1 MFLLE
6 TDIRD
11 EAMITENDDS
21 VDAVNELVRKISIK
35 ETQLK
40 IAQDSNLI
48 QTAEALENQLSQL
61 QQELGDNSDTQLQSL
76 MSL

>member
-1 MFLLE
+1 
-6 TDIRD
+6 
-11 EAMITENDDS
+11 MITENDDS
-21 VDAVNELVRKISIK
+21 VDAVNELARKISIK

-40 IAQDSNLI
+40 IAQQSNLI

-61 QQELGDNSDTQLQSL
+61 QQELEDNSDTQLQSL

>member
-1 MFLLE
+1 
-6 TDIRD
+6 
-11 EAMITENDDS
+11 MITENDDS

-35 ETQLK
+35 ETQLR
-40 IAQDSNLI
+40 IAQESNLI

>member
-1 MFLLE
+1 
-6 TDIRD
+6 
-11 EAMITENDDS
+11 MITENDDS

-40 IAQDSNLI
+40 IAQESNLI
-48 QTAEALENQLSQL
+48 QTAEALENQLAQL
-61 QQELGDNSDTQLQSL
+61 EQELGDNSDTQLQSL

>member
-1 MFLLE
+1 
-6 TDIRD
+6 
-11 EAMITENDDS
+11 MITENNDS

-40 IAQDSNLI
+40 IAQESNLI
-48 QTAEALENQLSQL
+48 YAAEALQNQLSQL
-61 QQELGDNSDTQLQSL
+61 QQELGDSSDTQLQSL

>member
-1 MFLLE
+1 M
-6 TDIRD
+6 DIRD
-11 EAMITENDDS
+11 EAMIFENDDS
-21 VDAVNELVRKISIK
+21 VHAVNELVRKISIK

-40 IAQDSNLI
+40 IAHESNLI
-48 QTAEALENQLSQL
+48 HTAEVLENQLSQL

>member
-1 MFLLE
+1 
-6 TDIRD
+6 
-11 EAMITENDDS
+11 MITENDDS

-40 IAQDSNLI
+40 IAQESNLI
-48 QTAEALENQLSQL
+48 QTAEALESQLSEL

>member
-1 MFLLE
+1 
-6 TDIRD
+6 
-11 EAMITENDDS
+11 MITENDDS

-40 IAQDSNLI
+40 IAQESNLI
-48 QTAEALENQLSQL
+48 HTAEVLENQLSQL

>member
-1 MFLLE
+1 
-6 TDIRD
+6 
-11 EAMITENDDS
+11 MITENDDS

-40 IAQDSNLI
+40 IAQESNLI

>member
-1 MFLLE
+1 
-6 TDIRD
+6 
-11 EAMITENDDS
+11 MITENDDS
-21 VDAVNELVRKISIK
+21 VDAVNDLLRKISIK

-40 IAQDSNLI
+40 IAQESNLI
-48 QTAEALENQLSQL
+48 HTAEALQNQLSQL

>member
-1 MFLLE
+1 
-6 TDIRD
+6 
-11 EAMITENDDS
+11 MITENDDS
-21 VDAVNELVRKISIK
+21 LDAVNELVRKISIK

-40 IAQDSNLI
+40 IAQESNLI

>member
-1 MFLLE
+1 
-6 TDIRD
+6 
-11 EAMITENDDS
+11 MITENDDS

>member
-1 MFLLE
+1 
-6 TDIRD
+6 
-11 EAMITENDDS
+11 MITENDDS
-21 VDAVNELVRKISIK
+21 VDGVNELVRKISIK

-40 IAQDSNLI
+40 IAQESNLI
-48 QTAEALENQLSQL
+48 NTAEALQNQLSQL

>member
-1 MFLLE
+1 
-6 TDIRD
+6 
-11 EAMITENDDS
+11 MITENDDS

-40 IAQDSNLI
+40 IAQQSNLI

>member
-1 MFLLE
+1 
-6 TDIRD
+6 
-11 EAMITENDDS
+11 MITENDDS

-40 IAQDSNLI
+40 IAHESNLI
-48 QTAEALENQLSQL
+48 NTAEALENQLSQL

>member
-1 MFLLE
+1 
-6 TDIRD
+6 
-11 EAMITENDDS
+11 MISENDDS

-40 IAQDSNLI
+40 IAQESNLI

-61 QQELGDNSDTQLQSL
+61 QQELGDSSDTQLQSL

>member
-1 MFLLE
+1 
-6 TDIRD
+6 
-11 EAMITENDDS
+11 MITENDDS

-35 ETQLK
+35 ETQLR
-40 IAQDSNLI
+40 IAQESNLI
-48 QTAEALENQLSQL
+48 QTTEALENQLSQL

>member
-1 MFLLE
+1 
-6 TDIRD
+6 
-11 EAMITENDDS
+11 MITENDDS

-40 IAQDSNLI
+40 IAQESNLI
-48 QTAEALENQLSQL
+48 QTAEALQNQLSQL

>member
-1 MFLLE
+1 
-6 TDIRD
+6 
-11 EAMITENDDS
+11 MITENDDS

-40 IAQDSNLI
+40 IAQESNLL
-48 QTAEALENQLSQL
+48 QTAEALENQLFQL

>member
-1 MFLLE
+1 
-6 TDIRD
+6 
-11 EAMITENDDS
+11 MISENDDS
-21 VDAVNELVRKISIK
+21 IDAVNELVRKISIK

-40 IAQDSNLI
+40 IAQESNLI
-48 QTAEALENQLSQL
+48 QTSVVLENQLSLL

>member
-1 MFLLE
+1 MAIGILY
-6 TDIRD
+6 
-11 EAMITENDDS
+11 MITENDDS

-40 IAQDSNLI
+40 IAQESNLI